1 MARLRFEVAAAWVMG
16 MALPMLETIR
26 RGANFD
32 DIPGYV
38 DDYLIGAFLLYAAR
52 AATKRQPNGPILLV
66 TAWAILCGG
75 FYSSFFGQIRFAAT
89 PDVSGYS
96 NVLVVAVK
104 GCLYAVAI
112 AALVKAIRATR
123 YPT

>member
-1 MARLRFEVAAAWVMG
+1 MARLRFEVAVAWAMG
-16 MALPMLETIR
+16 IALPALETIR
-26 RGANFD
+26 RGTNFD

-52 AATKRQPNGPILLV
+52 AVTRRQPNGPVLLV

-75 FYSSFFGQIRFAAT
+75 FYSSFFGQIRFAAV

-96 NVLVVAVK
+96 NALVIAIK

-112 AALVKAIRATR
+112 TALVKAIRAAQR
-123 YPT
+123 PA